1 VGFSHRRYFDGI
13 SVYDRGS
20 FETPLG
26 GLMVDRGLAR
36 ELMGMDDKF
45 YFNPRDFKDENSV
58 EMLMPFVR
66 HTFAGRDI
74 GIVPIVMGVQS
85 FENSEILGNSLYEL
99 LKDRDRYIIIAS
111 TDMSHYHN
119 YGEANAIDGIAV
131 DTIKLFD
138 PKAYFNKASMKKCE
152 SCGTG
157 AIVSTMI
164 ASKRLGAD
172 SVEILKY
179 ANSGDTT
186 GQKRGVVG
194 YLSAAFYKK
203 GEPEEEAE
211 IKEGDEMLNKEQKDK
226 LLKIARETMEAYVN
240 DRQRLDFSETD
251 PLLNKELGAFV
262 TIHKGGQLRGCIG
275 NIVGKGPLYLT
286 VRDMAIES
294 ATADPRFSPVT
305 PSELDD
311 IDVEISVLSEL
322 DKVSDPEEIELGRHG
337 VIVKNGFRSG
347 VFLPQVA
354 TETGWGKEEFMRI
367 LCAQKAGLPP
377 DAWKDPNTDI
387 FIFTAEVF
395 SEKE

>member
-1 VGFSHRRYFDGI
+1 
-13 SVYDRGS
+13 
-20 FETPLG
+20 
-26 GLMVDRGLAR
+26 
-36 ELMGMDDKF
+36 
-45 YFNPRDFKDENSV
+45 
-58 EMLMPFVR
+58 
-66 HTFAGRDI
+66 
-74 GIVPIVMGVQS
+74 
-85 FENSEILGNSLYEL
+85 
-99 LKDRDRYIIIAS
+99 
-111 TDMSHYHN
+111 
-119 YGEANAIDGIAV
+119 
-131 DTIKLFD
+131 
-138 PKAYFNKASMKKCE
+138 
-152 SCGTG
+152 
-157 AIVSTMI
+157 
-164 ASKRLGAD
+164 
-172 SVEILKY
+172 
-179 ANSGDTT
+179 
-186 GQKRGVVG
+186 
-194 YLSAAFYKK
+194 
-203 GEPEEEAE
+203 
-211 IKEGDEMLNKEQKDK
+211 MLNKEQKDK